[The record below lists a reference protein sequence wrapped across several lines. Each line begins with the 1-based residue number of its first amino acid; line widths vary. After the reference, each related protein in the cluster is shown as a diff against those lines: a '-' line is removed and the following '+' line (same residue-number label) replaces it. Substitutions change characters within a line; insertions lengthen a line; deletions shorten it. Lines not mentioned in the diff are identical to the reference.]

1 MSERRLVMVAAVVL
15 IRADRDAIPSAARE
29 VAGIDGVAEVYSVSG
44 DWDLIAV
51 IRVAEWERIADVVT
65 EKLARVP
72 GLQRT
77 NTLVAFRVYSRQD
90 LAKAYDMFE

>member
-65 EKLARVP
+65 EQLARVP

>member
-1 MSERRLVMVAAVVL
+1 MVAAVVL

-29 VAGIDGVAEVYSVSG
+29 VAGIEGVAEVYSVSG

-51 IRVAEWERIADVVT
+51 IRVAEWEHIADVVT
-65 EKLARVP
+65 EKLAQVP

>member
-1 MSERRLVMVAAVVL
+1 MVAAVVL

>member
-1 MSERRLVMVAAVVL
+1 MITTIVLV
-15 IRADRDAIPSAARE
+15 RADPQRIPETARAL
-29 VAGIDGVAEVYSVSG
+29 AGIDGVQEVYSVSG

>member
-1 MSERRLVMVAAVVL
+1 
-15 IRADRDAIPSAARE
+15 
-29 VAGIDGVAEVYSVSG
+29 
-44 DWDLIAV
+44 
-51 IRVAEWERIADVVT
+51 VAEWERIADVVT
-65 EKLARVP
+65 EKLAQVP